1 MEQLSLPDLERLVSL
16 VLALLAQRKALSL
29 PLAEA
34 ELLLKINRGIP
45 EATQKYY
52 NELIARR
59 QAEILTPD
67 EYSQLLQLTEQIE
80 KLEAQRLEYL
90 AQLARLR
97 KTSYPKRARSAIAG
111 LMENLGIQT
120 PAYA

>member
-1 MEQLSLPDLERLVSL
+1 MPTVQVEVQLFSEELLKAVEQLSLPDLERLVSL
-16 VLALLAQRKALSL
+16 VLALEAQRKALSL

-34 ELLLKINRGIP
+34 ELLLKINRDIP

-67 EYSQLLQLTEQIE
+67 EYSQLLHLTEQIE
-80 KLEAQRLEYL
+80 KR
-90 AQLARLR
+90 
-97 KTSYPKRARSAIAG
+97 RSATP
-111 LMENLGIQT
+111 GIFSSVG
-120 PAYA
+120 ASA